1 MRDYVEGLLEAH
13 TLAFGVEVEVEVEAY
28 IGPASDKVTVTIDE
42 HRERRQVHPRPVLG
56 GHPY

>member
-13 TLAFGVEVEVEVEAY
+13 TLAFGVEVEVEAY
-28 IGPASDKVTVTIDE
+28 IGPASDKVTVAIDE

-56 GHPY
+56 GHAY